1 MTFKSLT
8 NFGGFGK
15 APWDI
20 PIERYHSDG
29 SSYYHA
35 HRGYVKYLKLYL
47 KYLLLLKFA

>member
-15 APWDI
+15 APWDR

-29 SSYYHA
+29 SGYH
-35 HRGYVKYLKLYL
+35 HGYRRYVKSNI
-47 KYLLLLKFA
+47 